1 MGKSSANNI
10 FLVGPMGVGK
20 TTIGK
25 MLAKELSLEFID
37 SDQEIERRAGA
48 DVSWIFDV
56 EGEQGFRDRESQVI
70 DDLTNRSGVLLAT
83 GGGSVLRPMNRRI
96 LSTRG
101 VVVFLDTSLD
111 LQIKRTERDKKRP
124 LLQNVDKEEVLRKLK
139 DERQPLYEEVCDF
152 QVFVGEGSSRRIV
165 MDILDKLHDEEGG
178 QDS

>member
-1 MGKSSANNI
+1 
-10 FLVGPMGVGK
+10 MGVGK